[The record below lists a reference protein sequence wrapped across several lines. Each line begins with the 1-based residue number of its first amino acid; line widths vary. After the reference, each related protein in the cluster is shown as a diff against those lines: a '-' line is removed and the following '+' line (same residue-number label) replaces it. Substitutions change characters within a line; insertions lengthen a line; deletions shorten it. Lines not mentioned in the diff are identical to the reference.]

1 MTKADPRYL
10 CSRCGGELIF
20 SHKDDVGTRWFKCE
34 KCGEETSKPKKTQNN
49 PDQRSLPT
57 IEFGE
62 LKDGSQGIT
71 IDEES
76 LFLSVKRKGKLWK
89 FRLIDIF
96 GGWNPVTAWIS
107 LLDPERLRSAIAAK
121 PLRQLLK
128 NNYNSNAPQVLET
141 IIGLIQ
147 DNVEELET
155 KKLKQPSSKENVDFD
170 ENIVEKAWNL
180 LRDPAFFYKLGKV
193 FEQGFLVPRINKPR
207 FIIGEER
214 NKRLL
219 GPLLIGASK
228 LNMTSIIKLLGD
240 PGTVKDTM
248 LRMWLKLLPIKSIE
262 RSYITAASLRYS
274 EEMKNAELIYIPDS
288 PELRGEMGR
297 HMRFMRAD
305 DGGLIS
311 EYATRNN
318 ETGEMTTKIARLP
331 VKGVA
336 TTSNAITGDTALE
349 SGMWTLRTNG
359 SDTLTRQVKEAKL
372 KFRAGNRRLF
382 PQQEL
387 EGWKCAFNLLLNNDL
402 PQHLPKIPFAESLIP
417 LLESER
423 SESRRDP
430 DKFCDLISLI
440 AWIRRFQKSSDSRD
454 EADILDLYFA
464 LQIGLD
470 AITQT
475 ISELNEREQRIFM
488 AVKKAGMTEVTCKYV
503 ANETR
508 ISYKTCYRY
517 LEKLIEKGFLLKDKE
532 RGRNVY
538 SVFSEKK
545 PKDLII
551 TQGRN
556 FEKPELLMK
565 FILNSLQGFSLSH
578 QDTDTTSFIDPITGE
593 KVNVTIG
600 EDEEAVITV
609 ENTTHPYPY
618 EKVRSSERNKETPL
632 VTEKEPKQLLPS
644 GMIRDTK
651 AKIETK
657 AHSDTIQ
664 SATMFH
670 VKSWGQTYRNE
681 RGEISLLDLADYIR
695 KELKQNSQ
703 RVIKLAFDQA
713 ILMPS
718 PKPGKAVV
726 V

>member
-10 CSRCGGELIF
+10 CPRCDGELIF
-20 SHKDDVGTRWFKCE
+20 SHKDDVETRWFKCA
-34 KCGEETSKPKKTQNN
+34 KCGEQTSKPKKTQNN
-49 PDQRSLPT
+49 PNQRNLPS
-57 IEFGE
+57 IEFTE
-62 LKDGSQGIT
+62 LKDGAQGIT
-71 IDEES
+71 IDEEN
-76 LFLSVKRKGKLWK
+76 LFLAVKRKGKLWK

-107 LLDPERLRSAIAAK
+107 LLDPERLRSTIAAK

-128 NNYNSNAPQVLET
+128 NNYNSNAPQVLEN

-147 DNVEELET
+147 DNAEELQI
-155 KKLKQPSSKENVDFD
+155 KKLKQPPSDENADFN

-538 SVFSEKK
+538 SVFSEKT
-545 PKDLII
+545 PKELII

>member
-1 MTKADPRYL
+1 MTKVDSGYL
-10 CSRCGGELIF
+10 CPRCGGKLKF
-20 SHKDDVGTRWFKCE
+20 SHKDDVGTRWFKCA
-34 KCGEETSKPKKTQNN
+34 KCGEQTSKPKKIENN

-57 IEFGE
+57 IEFSE

-76 LFLSVKRKGKLWK
+76 LFVSVKRKGKLWK
-89 FRLIDIF
+89 FRLMDIF

-121 PLRQLLK
+121 PLRHLLK
-128 NNYNSNAPQVLET
+128 SNYNSNAPQVLEN

-147 DNVEELET
+147 DNAEELQI
-155 KKLKQPSSKENVDFD
+155 KKPKQPLSDENADFD

-193 FEQGFLVPRINKPR
+193 FEQGFIIPRINKAR

-248 LRMWLKLLPIKSIE
+248 LRMWLKLLPIKTIE

-274 EEMKNAELIYIPDS
+274 DEMKNAELIYIPDS
-288 PELRGEMGR
+288 PELRGEMDR

-311 EYATRNN
+311 EYATRDN
-318 ETGEMTTKIARLP
+318 ETGEMTTKTVRLP

-336 TTSNAITGDTALE
+336 TTSNAITSDTALE

-359 SDTLTRQVKEAKL
+359 SNTLTRQVKQEKL

-382 PQQEL
+382 PQEEL
-387 EGWKCAFNLLLNNDL
+387 KVWICAFNLLLTEEL
-402 PQHLPKIPFAESLIP
+402 PEHLPKIPFAEKLITI
-417 LLESER
+417 LESER

-440 AWIRRFQKSSDSRD
+440 AWIRRFQKPADRQD
-454 EADILDLYFA
+454 QADILDLYFA

-475 ISELNEREQRIFM
+475 ISELDEKEQKIFM
-488 AVKKAGMTEVTCKYV
+488 AVKEAGMSEVTVKRV

-508 ISYKTCYRY
+508 IPYKTCYRY
-517 LEKLIEKGFLLKDKE
+517 LEKLIDKGFLLKDKE
-532 RGRNVY
+532 KGRNVY

-551 TQGRN
+551 AQGRN
-556 FEKPELLMK
+556 FENPESLMK
-565 FILNSLQGFSLSH
+565 FILDPFQGFSLSH
-578 QDTDTTSFIDPITGE
+578 QDIDTTSFIDPITGE
-593 KVNVTIG
+593 KVNVTTG
-600 EDEEAVITV
+600 EDEAVITV

-618 EKVRSSERNKETPL
+618 EKVRSSERSEETL
-632 VTEKEPKQLLPS
+632 LEMEKEPKQLLPS
-644 GMIRDTK
+644 GMISSPK
-651 AKIETK
+651 AKNETK
-657 AHSDTIQ
+657 PHSDTIQ
-664 SATMFH
+664 STTMFR
-670 VKSWGQTYRNE
+670 VKSWGQTHRNE
-681 RGEISLLDLADYIR
+681 RGEISLLDLADFAK
-695 KELKQNSQ
+695 KELKQNPQ

-718 PKPGKAVV
+718 SKPGKAVV